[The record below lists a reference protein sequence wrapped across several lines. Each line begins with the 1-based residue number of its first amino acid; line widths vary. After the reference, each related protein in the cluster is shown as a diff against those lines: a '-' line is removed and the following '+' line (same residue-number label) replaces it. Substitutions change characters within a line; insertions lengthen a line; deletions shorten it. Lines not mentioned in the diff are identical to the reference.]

1 MSNCDSD
8 GGGKTSKASQI
19 VGEAYEVASVIA
31 IPFSKFVP
39 IIGDIVSVTDEITLI
54 YQSAEHNKR
63 ISRVLVDRI
72 AAVETSIR
80 LLKIHKD
87 DNKKFFNQENFVVM
101 QKLSDNIQKIKKF
114 IGEVTQLKGLSKYI
128 HAKSIKS
135 TFFDLTNEFDGYINT
150 LKFAIAVD
158 TQSRAER
165 TERETQ
171 IIHKDL
177 EELNQ
182 YLLKIGGGITDID
195 NNISKTVKEISV
207 IKSLILDSKTNQD
220 QIQQAIE
227 TQNQPLKLADFRETS
242 EVRGK
247 KVRKYI
253 RLINDEAVAFKLVA
267 DESDTIDVK
276 IDIRSHVAILVKLK
290 DCHQII
296 QFYGLISD
304 GERRY
309 LVTEW
314 CECGNLREFYDTY
327 KGSPIDARTKIN
339 IAVDIA
345 RGLNF
350 LRAIVHRDIRPE
362 NILITANEN
371 AKIANFSLSRH
382 FRDETRRLAVSLQ
395 TVRYSAPEMLY
406 RNTNKYNTKCEVYSF
421 GILLWELAEQKI
433 PYKHLDDIMEIKN
446 RVDKEKYREPFTN
459 FSNLPKD
466 YTEISMKAVGADPD
480 FRPTITEMFKTLEK
494 LQANFLALRPLTPIM
509 NIPGDV
515 INFAEFNYMTM
526 KEATLAHRVTNGNL
540 EMAYKCFNAYAQTGN
555 LKAKYFHGYYL
566 YKKLVNTSYPDKER
580 EKRAAQ
586 LFKEVADSGDEVPDA
601 QLKYGL
607 CSFHG
612 TGVDRNFSE
621 AAKYFQKA
629 ADNGL
634 AVGMYN
640 AGNIFYA
647 GLTGVKDE
655 ELGIKYIREA
665 AQHNHSEAME
675 FCKKNNISIF

>member
-1 MSNCDSD
+1 MSNCNSENSE
-8 GGGKTSKASQI
+8 GNFSNRASQI
-19 VGEAYEVASVIA
+19 ANEIFEAASVIA

-39 IIGDIVSVTDEITLI
+39 IINDIVGVTEDITQI

-63 ISRVLVDRI
+63 ISLVLVERI
-72 AAVETSIR
+72 AAVETSLR
-80 LLKIHKD
+80 YLKIHKD
-87 DNKKFFNQENFVVM
+87 DQKNFFNQENFVVM
-101 QKLSDNIQKIKKF
+101 QKLLDNIQKIKKF

-128 HAKSIKS
+128 QAKTIQS

-158 TQSRAER
+158 TQARAER
-165 TERETQ
+165 TER
-171 IIHKDL
+171 
-177 EELNQ
+177 
-182 YLLKIGGGITDID
+182 GITDMD

-207 IKSLILDSKTNQD
+207 IKKTN
-220 QIQQAIE
+220 E
-227 TQNQPLKLADFRETS
+227 T
-242 EVRGK
+242 RGK

-253 RLINDEAVAFKLVA
+253 RLINDEAVSFKLVA
-267 DESDTIDVK
+267 DESDTNDVK
-276 IDIRSHVAILVKLK
+276 NDIRSHVTILMKLK
-290 DCHQII
+290 ECHQII
-296 QFYGLISD
+296 QFYGLVSD

-314 CECGNLREFYDTY
+314 AECGNLREFYEKY
-327 KGSPIDARTKIN
+327 GGPIDAKTKIN

-362 NILITANEN
+362 NILITANET

-459 FSNLPKD
+459 FSNLPKE
-466 YTEISMKAVGADPD
+466 YKEISIKAVGADPD

-494 LQANFLALRPLTPIM
+494 LQANFLALRPLTPINVPTDFSCEPKDKEVPRM
-509 NIPGDV
+509 SLTPEDDDNIKISEV

-555 LKAKYFHGYYL
+555 LKAKYFLGYYL
-566 YKKLVNTSYPDKER
+566 YKKLVNTSYSDKDR

-607 CSFHG
+607 CLFQG
-612 TGVDRNFSE
+612 TGVDRNFSD

-665 AQHNHSEAME
+665 AQHNHSEAMDFSSGKHIVARE
-675 FCKKNNISIF
+675 SVDN

>member
-1 MSNCDSD
+1 M
-8 GGGKTSKASQI
+8 
-19 VGEAYEVASVIA
+19 
-31 IPFSKFVP
+31 
-39 IIGDIVSVTDEITLI
+39 
-54 YQSAEHNKR
+54 
-63 ISRVLVDRI
+63 
-72 AAVETSIR
+72 
-80 LLKIHKD
+80 
-87 DNKKFFNQENFVVM
+87 
-101 QKLSDNIQKIKKF
+101 
-114 IGEVTQLKGLSKYI
+114 
-128 HAKSIKS
+128 
-135 TFFDLTNEFDGYINT
+135 
-150 LKFAIAVD
+150 
-158 TQSRAER
+158 
-165 TERETQ
+165 
-171 IIHKDL
+171 
-177 EELNQ
+177 
-182 YLLKIGGGITDID
+182 D

-207 IKSLILDSKTNQD
+207 IKSLILDSKTNQY

-227 TQNQPLKLADFRETS
+227 IQNQPLKLADFKETS
-242 EVRGK
+242 ETRGK

-267 DESDTIDVK
+267 DESDTNDVK
-276 IDIRSHVAILVKLK
+276 NDIRSHVAILMKLK

-296 QFYGLISD
+296 QFYGLVSD

-314 CECGNLREFYDTY
+314 AECGNLREFYESY
-327 KGSPIDARTKIN
+327 GGPIDAKTKIN

-350 LRAIVHRDIRPE
+350 LRAVEIVHRDIRPE
-362 NILITANEN
+362 NILITANET

-382 FRDETRRLAVSLQ
+382 FRDETKRLAVSLQ

-446 RVDKEKYREPFTN
+446 QVDKEKYREPFTN

-466 YTEISMKAVGADPD
+466 YKEISIKAVGADPD

-494 LQANFLALRPLTPIM
+494 LQADYLALRPLTPINAPTDFHCEPKDKEVPRM
-509 NIPGDV
+509 SLTPEDDDNIKVSEV

-540 EMAYKCFNAYAQTGN
+540 VMAYKCFNAYAQTGN
-555 LKAKYFHGYYL
+555 LKAKYFLGYYL
-566 YKKLVNTSYPDKER
+566 YRKLVNTPYSDKDR

-586 LFKEVADSGDEVPDA
+586 LFKEVADS
-601 QLKYGL
+601 
-607 CSFHG
+607 
-612 TGVDRNFSE
+612 
-621 AAKYFQKA
+621 A

-675 FCKKNNISIF
+675 FCKNNNISII

>member
-19 VGEAYEVASVIA
+19 VEVYEAASVIA

-39 IIGDIVSVTDEITLI
+39 IIGDIVCVTDEITLI

-72 AAVETSIR
+72 ASVETSIR

-150 LKFAIAVD
+150 LKFSIAVD
-158 TQSRAER
+158 TQSRAAR
-165 TERETQ
+165 TERETE
-171 IIHKDL
+171 IIHKDI

-182 YLLKIGGGITDID
+182 YLLRIGGGITDMD

-227 TQNQPLKLADFRETS
+227 IQNQPLKLADFRETG
-242 EVRGK
+242 EVRVK

-253 RLINDEAVAFKLVA
+253 RLIDDEAVAFKLVA
-267 DESDTIDVK
+267 DESDTTDVK
-276 IDIRSHVAILVKLK
+276 IDIRSHVAILMRLK

-314 CECGNLREFYDTY
+314 CECGNLREFYANY

-362 NILITANEN
+362 NILITANET
-371 AKIANFSLSRH
+371 AKIANFSLSRY
-382 FRDETRRLAVSLQ
+382 FRDESRRLAVSLQ

-466 YTEISMKAVGADPD
+466 YKEISMKAVGADPD

-509 NIPGDV
+509 NIPSDV

-555 LKAKYFHGYYL
+555 LKAKYFLGYYL
-566 YKKLVNTSYPDKER
+566 YKKLVNTPYTDKER
-580 EKRAAQ
+580 AKRAAQ

-607 CSFHG
+607 CSFQG

-665 AQHNHSEAME
+665 AQNNHLEAME